1 MGDRLAKRV
10 VVLGWDAA
18 DWKLIDPLM
27 AAGKMPHLAAFL
39 KDGVRGEMTS
49 LDPKLSPLLWTSVAT
64 GKTADRHGILH
75 FIEPDPASGGM
86 RISMATSRKTKALW
100 NILTQAGL
108 KTNVLSWYASHPAE
122 PINGCII
129 SNMVQEG
136 MPGSVEAK
144 WDVPAGAVH
153 PTSMTERIAELRLHP
168 GELRAEE
175 MLGLLPRLAEMN
187 QNDPR
192 IGLAAKLL
200 ANCASVH
207 NMATAMLAGG
217 TEHGLGEAAGWDC
230 AMLFYDAIDV
240 FGHHFMQY
248 HPPRMGHVSEKD
260 FELYRNV
267 MNAVYEFHDAMLGVI
282 LQITGAET
290 TVVLLSDHG
299 FHSDHL
305 RPPVPPALDD
315 AHAAMDATWHRPL
328 GIIAMRGPG
337 IRKGETLYGA
347 NLLDIAPTVLTL
359 LGQPV
364 GADMNGRVLVE
375 ALDPPVNIAEIEK
388 VFSWDDLEGEAGMH
402 PPDMRTDPFESQQAM
417 KQLAD
422 LGYIAALSG
431 DMTAQLATLERET
444 QFNLGVIFMT
454 TRRIPQA
461 IAVFEKLHGAHP
473 RDDRFALNLAQCYH
487 ERGRY
492 EDAARILNEFI
503 ALCPNHPAAR
513 THLAVALV
521 QQNKLD
527 EARAALAEAQKH
539 TPDNPDLLYLLGWV
553 QQASKEM
560 AAARKTIERALQIDP
575 HHPKAH
581 HALALIAVQE
591 QKFDE
596 AVDHALRT
604 VEIQHF
610 FPDAHYTL
618 GVALTWTKDYDN
630 AIRCFQI
637 ALSMQPGLVDA
648 HRYLASIYRMR
659 GDFENAPIH
668 RRAAEALLE
677 KRKAG
682 GAHLADFLSEP
693 PMGPEQWE
701 RERGEI
707 S

>member
-1 MGDRLAKRV
+1 MGDRLAQRV

-18 DWKLIDPLM
+18 DWKLIDPLL
-27 AAGKMPHLAAFL
+27 AAGKMPNLAAFL
-39 KDGVRGEMTS
+39 AGGVRGEMTS

-86 RISMATSRKTKALW
+86 RVSMSTSRKTKALW

-108 KTNVLSWYASHPAE
+108 KTSVLSWYASHPAE
-122 PINGCII
+122 PINGCVI
-129 SNMVQEG
+129 SNLVQEG
-136 MPGSVEAK
+136 MPNQPEGT
-144 WDVPAGAVH
+144 WPVPSGAVH
-153 PTSMTERIAELRLHP
+153 PASMTERVAELRLHP
-168 GELRAEE
+168 GELSGGELLG
-175 MLGLLPRLAEMN
+175 MLPKMAEMDLR
-187 QNDPR
+187 DPR
-192 IGLAAKLL
+192 VALLAKLL

-207 NMATAMLAGG
+207 NMATALLAGG
-217 TEHGLGEAAGWDC
+217 TEHGLAEADGWDC

-248 HPPRMGHVSEKD
+248 HPPRMKHVSERD
-260 FELYRNV
+260 FDLYRNV
-267 MNAVYEFHDAMLGVI
+267 MNGVYEFHDAMLGVI
-282 LQITGAET
+282 MQMVGPDT
-290 TVVLLSDHG
+290 TVILLSDHG

-305 RPPVPPALDD
+305 RPAVPPALDD

-328 GIIAMRGPG
+328 GIIAMKGPG
-337 IRKGETLYGA
+337 IRKGETIYGA

-359 LGQPV
+359 LGQPI

-375 ALDPPVNIAEIEK
+375 ALDRPIRIEEIEK

-402 PPDMRTDPFESQQAM
+402 PPDLRTDPFESQQAM

-422 LGYIAALSG
+422 LGYISPLSG
-431 DMTAQLATLERET
+431 DVTAQLAALERET

-454 TRRIPQA
+454 TRRVAEAIP
-461 IAVFEKLHGAHP
+461 IFEKLHAAHP
-473 RDDRFALNLAQCYH
+473 TDERFTMNLAQCYH
-487 ERGRY
+487 ERARY
-492 EDAARILNEFI
+492 EDAARVLNAFI
-503 ALCPNHPAAR
+503 AQYPNHPAAR
-513 THLAVALV
+513 TYLAVALV

-527 EARAALAEAQKH
+527 EARVALAEAQKQ

-553 QQASKEM
+553 QQASKEVV
-560 AAARKTIERALQIDP
+560 AARHTIERALQIDP
-575 HHPKAH
+575 HHAKSH
-581 HALALIAVQE
+581 HALALVAVQE

-596 AVDHALRT
+596 AVDHALRA

-618 GVALTWTKDYDN
+618 GVALTWAKDYDN

-659 GDFENAPIH
+659 RDFENAPIH

-682 GAHLADFLSEP
+682 GSTLTDFLSEP

-701 RERGEI
+701 REQGGTA
-707 S
+707 